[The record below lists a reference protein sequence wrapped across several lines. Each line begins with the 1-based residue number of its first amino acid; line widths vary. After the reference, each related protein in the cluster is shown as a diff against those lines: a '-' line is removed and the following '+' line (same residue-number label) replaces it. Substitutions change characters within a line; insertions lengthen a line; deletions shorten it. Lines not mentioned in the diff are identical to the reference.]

1 MGTTQQEEV
10 FPPPPPY
17 QPTVAYQPP
26 SGPPPCAAYQPPLGP
41 PPGVAPAVNASSS
54 SAKPGPP
61 TLSEAPPI
69 YEPFNF
75 AIAYARL
82 GQSNAP
88 KWHSPPAYNIYHDP
102 NSSEITFHVALPAT
116 EPPCA
121 CSNDFHCTCERR
133 RPAIW
138 QVNSS
143 SQSSSKTR
151 IELQR
156 ISPFSGTRQVAFSAA
171 KDNAM
176 INLSSSLTIRDERQ
190 HTCTRIK
197 RARNQAWSYKECVRS
212 VSAPRWKLTNLS
224 SLLQPPGPDSYVDQA
239 LQPT

>member
-1 MGTTQQEEV
+1 MGTTQREEV

-26 SGPPPCAAYQPPLGP
+26 SGPPPPPAVAYQPPSGP
-41 PPGVAPAVNASSS
+41 PPSGAAPAVNASSS
-54 SAKPGPP
+54 TAKPGPP
-61 TLSEAPPI
+61 TLSEAPPL

-75 AIAYARL
+75 STAYARSH
-82 GQSNAP
+82 QSNAP

-102 NSSEITFHVALPAT
+102 NSATVTFHVALPST

-138 QVNSS
+138 QATSS
-143 SQSSSKTR
+143 SHSTSKTC

-156 ISPFSGTRQVAFSAA
+156 ISPFSGIRQTAFSAT
-171 KDNAM
+171 KDAGIM
-176 INLSSSLTIRDERQ
+176 SSSSSLTIRDERQ
-190 HTCTRIK
+190 RSCTRIK
-197 RARNQAWSYKECVRS
+197 KTRGQVWSYKECVEDRASRDRS
-212 VSAPRWKLTNLS
+212 
-224 SLLQPPGPDSYVDQA
+224 
-239 LQPT
+239 